1 MKVLQNCDI
10 ENGNKRRTNLQ
21 KTDKAKAKAEETTG
35 KSEFEQFG

>member
-21 KTDKAKAKAEETTG
+21 KTDKAKAEETTG